1 MAVVAASNRIGRLHS
16 SVKVGQA
23 LYMEKLIVSVS
34 IVLGF
39 EPVFQRKAGATET
52 LHPGRM
58 FVCCLRSLRYA
69 NCTGRRLYV

>member
-1 MAVVAASNRIGRLHS
+1 MAVVAASKRIVRLHS

-34 IVLGF
+34 IVLGY

-52 LHPGRM
+52 LHLGRM
-58 FVCCLRSLRYA
+58 FVCCLRSRRYA
-69 NCTGRRLYV
+69 NCTGRRLNV